1 MQDILFSIPLP
12 PVTKKNSQRLV
23 KRGEQT
29 IPLPSEAFEKYEASA
44 GWFLPHRGENISAPC
59 EVTAMFYMSTRRI
72 VDLVNLLE
80 GLDDILVTYKVL
92 KDDNSR
98 IIVSHDGSRVLY
110 DKEHPRT
117 DVLIRFL

>member
-1 MQDILFSIPLP
+1 MQDIRFTIPLP
-12 PVTKKNSQRLV
+12 PITKKNSQRLV
-23 KRGEQT
+23 KRGKQT

-44 GWFLPHRGENISAPC
+44 GWFLPHRGECITAPC
-59 EVTAMFYMSTRRI
+59 EVTALFYMSTRRI

-110 DKEHPRT
+110 DKERPRT